1 MIDTV
6 KIYTKIGKNIYDIIK
21 NKSIVKK
28 SYSNETGELFYDIT
42 NDHLE
47 GSYSSSISVRVENGA
62 MFRFVDSYC
71 IIIEGSYHKF
81 RRGYNSHNGF
91 YDFQYLCNLLIAT
104 IENYYKIELP
114 QLSSWYVSRVDIACV
129 YDLDTQE
136 NIAIYI
142 NNLKQC
148 TFPKRKVKFYKDES
162 LYCSGSSSTLKI
174 YNKKLEF
181 MKHDISK
188 FRNVDFHLENY
199 LHYIDGFIR
208 FECEIKK
215 RKFCNYL
222 RKDIVK
228 VNDINYDILKDIWS
242 EEFMKLLKCN
252 NENELIIIKSR
263 TQLEELLNRRYKPVT
278 ARNMYNFYMSVMLD
292 GLDAVYERMSS
303 SSYYRYLNEFRKLNI
318 DLSQHYNIEITNKFI
333 DFNPFLYEEVV

>member
-6 KIYTKIGKNIYDIIK
+6 KIYTKISKNVYDILK

-28 SYSNETGELFYDIT
+28 SYSNETGELFYYIT

-81 RRGYNSHNGF
+81 KKGYNSHNGF
-91 YDFQYLCNLLIAT
+91 YDFQYLCNFLIGT

-114 QLSSWYVSRVDIACV
+114 QLFEWYVARVDVACV

-136 NIAIYI
+136 NIATYI

-148 TFPKRKVKFYKDES
+148 TFPKRKVRFYKDES

-188 FRNVDFHLENY
+188 FRNVGFHLENY
-199 LHYIDGFIR
+199 LHYIEGFIR

-242 EEFMKLLKCN
+242 DEFMKLLKCN
-252 NENELIIIKSR
+252 KESELIIIKSR
-263 TQLEELLNRRYKPVT
+263 IQLKCILDNSFKPMK
-278 ARNMYNFYMSVMLD
+278 ARNMYAFYTNLMLD
-292 GLDAVYERMSS
+292 GIESVKNSMSS
-303 SSYYRYLNEFRKLNI
+303 SSFYRYLDDFKKLNI
-318 DLSQHYNIEITNKFI
+318 DLSQKYNIEITNKFI